1 MATQDG
7 AWLSGAGRS
16 SSASPCCSLR
26 LYLPD
31 RCASGSLN
39 RPARPSTAKR
49 SSPASLCNCA
59 RPVHATRPQEWIM
72 ECFLLVFGGSL
83 LQDVLRFPTTMG
95 TMLILH
101 HAACLVGMAVAR
113 LAPGPDWPHLFPFF
127 FCGCTALEIGSGT
140 CNLYWLQL
148 LSPRQ
153 RSPLRPQKENHP
165 TSPPRPSGRA
175 APRAALHTCGWCR
188 MSCMR
193 RPPEAVSPAWPTWA
207 TRLTSAV
214 RVFAGAGRSCTRWR

>member
-1 MATQDG
+1 
-7 AWLSGAGRS
+7 
-16 SSASPCCSLR
+16 
-26 LYLPD
+26 
-31 RCASGSLN
+31 
-39 RPARPSTAKR
+39 
-49 SSPASLCNCA
+49 
-59 RPVHATRPQEWIM
+59 M

-153 RSPLRPQKENHP
+153 RSPLRPHKENS
-165 TSPPRPSGRA
+165 TLRPSPAIGSRCAKGRPSHMWMVPDGGCRVLH
-175 APRAALHTCGWCR
+175 APST
-188 MSCMR
+188 
-193 RPPEAVSPAWPTWA
+193 
-207 TRLTSAV
+207 
-214 RVFAGAGRSCTRWR
+214 